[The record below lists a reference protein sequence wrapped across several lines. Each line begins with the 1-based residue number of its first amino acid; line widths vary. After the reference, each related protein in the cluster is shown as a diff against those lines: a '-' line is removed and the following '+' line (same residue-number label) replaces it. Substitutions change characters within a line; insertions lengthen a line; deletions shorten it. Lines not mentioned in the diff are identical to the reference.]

1 MLPVHRY
8 SLVCLELDLTPIPYT
23 PQKNED
29 NSLNMEK
36 EIIEYIERKIL
47 ASPER
52 SVAGILRDMNL

>member
-8 SLVCLELDLTPIPYT
+8 SLACHELDFTPLPYT

-29 NSLNMEK
+29 NSLNMKK
-36 EIIEYIERKIL
+36 EIIEYVERKIL
-47 ASPER
+47 ASPGR

>member
-8 SLVCLELDLTPIPYT
+8 NIACLELGLTPIPYT
-23 PQKNED
+23 PERED
-29 NSLNMEK
+29 DSSLNMKK
-36 EIIEYIERKIL
+36 EIIEYVERKIL